1 MIEKLS
7 DWFGDSALNHKINT
21 FASWLI
27 IALAAT
33 LRLVGLNYP
42 SKLVFDETYYVKDA
56 YTLLRTGAEKSWP
69 NNPNP
74 AFESGLVDS
83 YLNNPS
89 FVVHPPLGKWI
100 ISIGMWAFDAKNPFS
115 WRISVALIGIA
126 TVALLI
132 VTAKLILKSHTWAN
146 VAGFLMAIEGGA
158 IVMSRTGLLDS
169 ILGFFALAAF
179 FALAKDA
186 QTRNLQIETFNRPWL
201 WLMALMLGAATAV
214 KWSGLYFAMAFGLY
228 LVVSESLSRRRIQ
241 QENWAVRGFA
251 LQGLRSFLIVA
262 PTVLITYVTSWLGWF
277 ATSGGYD
284 RDWADQAANRWTGFF
299 AWVPSSLQSWIHYHQ
314 EILGFHVNLKTP
326 HSYQANPL
334 TWLFNVRPTSFF
346 YEGLKNGEGGC
357 TDPSGCSSAITALA
371 HPLIWLSATAAL
383 FVLLYFVFRNHDR
396 TAGLILI
403 GMAGGYLP
411 WLAIMGRTVFQF
423 YAVAFTPWMML
434 ALAYVLRR
442 YVDSAGPDKRGR
454 QIWIMLSFLAASAA
468 ITIYFLP
475 VWLGTWVP
483 YWFWHA
489 HMWLPS
495 WI

>member
-7 DWFGDSALNHKINT
+7 VWFGTAAINQKINLI
-21 FASWLI
+21 ASWLI
-27 IALAAT
+27 IGLAAA
-33 LRLVGLNYP
+33 LRLIGLNYP
-42 SKLVFDETYYVKDA
+42 GKLVFDETYYVKDA
-56 YTLLRTGAEKSWP
+56 YTLWQTGAEKAWP
-69 NNPNP
+69 NDPNA
-74 AFESGLVDS
+74 AFESGLVDT

-100 ISIGMWAFDAKNPFS
+100 IGFGMWLFGAQHPFA

-132 VTAKLILKSHTWAN
+132 VTAKLLFKSHTWAN
-146 VAGFLMAIEGGA
+146 VSGLLMAIEGGA
-158 IVMSRTGLLDS
+158 IVMSRTGLLDA

-179 FALAKDA
+179 YALLRDQAHTDISR
-186 QTRNLQIETFNRPWL
+186 QTFNRPWL
-201 WLMALMLGAATAV
+201 WVMAVSLGAATAV
-214 KWSGLYFAMAFGLY
+214 KWSGLYFVAAFGLY
-228 LVVSESLSRRRIQ
+228 LVISETIARKRAG
-241 QENWAVRGFA
+241 QENWAIRG
-251 LQGLRSFLIVA
+251 LLGQGLRTFFIVA
-262 PTVLITYVTSWLGWF
+262 PTSLLIYLASWLGWF
-277 ATSGGYD
+277 TTKGGYD
-284 RDWADQAANRWTGFF
+284 RNWADQAENQWSGFWS
-299 AWVPSSLQSWIHYHQ
+299 WVPRSLQSWIHYHQ

-346 YEGLKNGEGGC
+346 YEGLSRGEKGC
-357 TDPSGCSSAITALA
+357 QVAGGCSSAITALA
-371 HPLIWLSATAAL
+371 HPLIWLAATAAL
-383 FVLLYFVFRNHDR
+383 FVLIYFVIRYRDR
-396 TAGLILI
+396 IAGLILI

-434 ALAYVLRR
+434 ALAYVLRS
-442 YVDSAGPDKRGR
+442 YLKS
-454 QIWIMLSFLAASAA
+454 ASAENRARQLWVIFAFLVTSVA
-468 ITIYFLP
+468 ITIYFMP
-475 VWLGTWVP
+475 IWFGTWVP